1 MSICQLDLFSIYNF
15 FGEEKLNCL
24 PSKNKVAHEK
34 TLFPI
39 SRENLSASVNAIFHA
54 RIQVHKVIDSVV
66 QDYILQNNKPVQ
78 FQKCLLAIKCKI
90 EDNAKTLFIL
100 DLYFNVKITQNQHI
114 FCCTFF
120 CHLVQILVVRMI
132 HKQIK

>member
-1 MSICQLDLFSIYNF
+1 MGFKEIIVFCELTQRVFKNWASFA
-15 FGEEKLNCL
+15 E
-24 PSKNKVAHEK
+24 NKVSHKK
-34 TLFPI
+34 TLFPSSI
-39 SRENLSASVNAIFHA
+39 ENLSASENAVFHA
-54 RIQVHKVIDSVV
+54 RIQVHKVIDPIV

-114 FCCTFF
+114 FCCIFF
-120 CHLVQILVVRMI
+120 CHLAQILVVRMI
-132 HKQIK
+132 HKTNT